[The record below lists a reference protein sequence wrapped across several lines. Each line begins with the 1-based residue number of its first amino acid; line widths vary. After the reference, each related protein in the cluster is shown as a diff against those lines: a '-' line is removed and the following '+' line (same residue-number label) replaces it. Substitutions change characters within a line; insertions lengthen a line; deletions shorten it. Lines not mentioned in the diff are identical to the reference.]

1 MQTLTTAMTT
11 LTHVVTQQQNQ
22 RQVRD
27 VTIVEKPQAFKGDTS
42 EAARL
47 FRYAFRVWARGNMRA
62 FALRNPDGTYQL
74 DAAGDKVP
82 DEGAMIASAL
92 SFMQGT
98 AGQWSRPHLETIA
111 DNGVA
116 FQNSWTRFEEAF
128 KSKFEPVD
136 AEAEAKSQLTQ
147 LKQGS
152 RDFSSYLAEFEMWS
166 PHTGWSQQ
174 DLFDRLKAGLSTDYI
189 ERLAYFVPLP
199 RDYATLVTCCKNID
213 IAKVD
218 LRSNLAAASGRAPL
232 HHPHPQSAFRDPN
245 AMDIDASNLDDAFQ
259 GLTSR
264 EEVIKRHRQEMR
276 NRCRV
281 CGSKNHRADDP
292 RHSGTTTCNWCGK
305 SGHWERVCIQR
316 LSGVPKAQPGQAV
329 RANTAGTP
337 QTSTPA
343 NPTTSRA
350 PTAPPRP
357 PPAAAVAASIDPG
370 AEFARMQDMLAMQ
383 QKQLNEMTTLMSQHF
398 RE

>member
-1 MQTLTTAMTT
+1 MTT

-47 FRYAFRVWARGNMRA
+47 FHYAFQVWARGNMRA

-74 DAAGDKVP
+74 TAAGKKVP

-98 AGQWSRPHLETIA
+98 AGQWARPHLETIA
-111 DNGVA
+111 DNGIA
-116 FQNSWTRFEEAF
+116 FQNDWNRFEEAF

-136 AEAEAKSQLTQ
+136 AEAEAKSQLAR

-166 PHTGWSQQ
+166 PRTGWSQK
-174 DLFDRLKAGLSTDYI
+174 DLFDRLKAGLNMDYI

-218 LRSNLAAASGRAPL
+218 LCSNLAAASGRAPP
-232 HHPHPQSAFRDPN
+232 HHSHPQSAFRDPN

-259 GLTSR
+259 GLTTR
-264 EEVIKRHRQEMR
+264 DEVLKRHHQEMK

-281 CGSKNHRADDP
+281 CGSRNHRADDP

-305 SGHWERVCIQR
+305 NGHWERVCIQR
-316 LSGVPKAQPGQAV
+316 LSGVPKVQPGQAV
-329 RANTAGTP
+329 RATTATP
-337 QTSTPA
+337 STPSV
-343 NPTTSRA
+343 NTPTNLTAPRA
-350 PTAPPRP
+350 TTAPPQP
-357 PPAAAVAASIDPG
+357 PPTATVAASMDPG
-370 AEFARMQDMLAMQ
+370 AEFACMQDMLAMQ
-383 QKQLNEMTTLMSQHF
+383 QKQLNEMTALMSQHF